1 MNYYLD
7 TEFIEGQSIR
17 LFGIP
22 TKSLPT
28 IDLISIGIVSQD
40 GREYYA
46 VSKDFN
52 LKEAWNRNQ
61 KRDHGTAY
69 NSWRKACKRILDTG
83 KRAQTDME
91 RVSKETLDIV
101 NTVLSNGAAVAD
113 VNMDFNRKTFEII
126 TAQARK
132 IQSEGKRNK

>member
-1 MNYYLD
+1 
-7 TEFIEGQSIR
+7 
-17 LFGIP
+17 
-22 TKSLPT
+22 
-28 IDLISIGIVSQD
+28 VSQD

-69 NSWRKACKRILDTG
+69 NSYGEKLQVKEFWIRENVLKPIWREFVA
-83 KRAQTDME
+83 
-91 RVSKETLDIV
+91 KETLDIV

-113 VNMDFNRKTFEII
+113 VNMDFNRKLSKNYCSSTENPI
-126 TAQARK
+126 RK
-132 IQSEGKRNK
+132 

>member
-7 TEFIEGQSIR
+7 TEFIEGQQSLR

-69 NSWRKACKRILDTG
+69 NSYGEKLQVKEFWIRENVLKPIWRVCCKRNFRYC
-83 KRAQTDME
+83 KYRAEQWS
-91 RVSKETLDIV
+91 RS
-101 NTVLSNGAAVAD
+101 G
-113 VNMDFNRKTFEII
+113 
-126 TAQARK
+126 
-132 IQSEGKRNK
+132 

>member
-7 TEFIEGQSIR
+7 TEFIEGQQSLR

-22 TKSLPT
+22 TKSLPR
-28 IDLISIGIVSQD
+28 LISIGIVSQD

-46 VSKDFN
+46 VSKTLI
-52 LKEAWNRNQ
+52 LKKRGIEI

-69 NSWRKACKRILDTG
+69 NSYGEKLQVKEFWIRKCSNRYGEFVA
-83 KRAQTDME
+83 
-91 RVSKETLDIV
+91 KETLDIV

-113 VNMDFNRKTFEII
+113 VNMDFNRKTFENYCSSTENQI
-126 TAQARK
+126 RK
-132 IQSEGKRNK
+132 

>member
-7 TEFIEGQSIR
+7 TEFIEGQQSLR

-46 VSKDFN
+46 VSKTLI
-52 LKEAWNRNQ
+52 LKKRGIEIKKEITELRNSRMAKSLCKEFWIRETCPNRYGESLLQ
-61 KRDHGTAY
+61 
-69 NSWRKACKRILDTG
+69 
-83 KRAQTDME
+83 
-91 RVSKETLDIV
+91 
-101 NTVLSNGAAVAD
+101 
-113 VNMDFNRKTFEII
+113 
-126 TAQARK
+126 
-132 IQSEGKRNK
+132 RNPWMTK

>member
-7 TEFIEGQSIR
+7 TEFIEGQQSLR

-46 VSKDFN
+46 VSKTLI
-52 LKEAWNRNQ
+52 LKKRGIEIKKRSRNCVTSYGEKLQVKNSGYGKSSNRYGESLLQ
-61 KRDHGTAY
+61 K
-69 NSWRKACKRILDTG
+69 KL
-83 KRAQTDME
+83 
-91 RVSKETLDIV
+91 
-101 NTVLSNGAAVAD
+101 
-113 VNMDFNRKTFEII
+113 
-126 TAQARK
+126 
-132 IQSEGKRNK
+132 

>member
-7 TEFIEGQSIR
+7 TEFIEGQQSLR

-28 IDLISIGIVSQD
+28 IDLISIGIVMA
-40 GREYYA
+40 REYYA
-46 VSKDFN
+46 VSKTLI
-52 LKEAWNRNQ
+52 LKKRGIEI

-69 NSWRKACKRILDTG
+69 NSYGEKLQVKNSGYG

-91 RVSKETLDIV
+91 SLLQKKL
-101 NTVLSNGAAVAD
+101 
-113 VNMDFNRKTFEII
+113 
-126 TAQARK
+126 
-132 IQSEGKRNK
+132 

>member
-7 TEFIEGQSIR
+7 TEFIEGQQSLR

-46 VSKDFN
+46 VSKTLI
-52 LKEAWNRNQ
+52 LKKRGIEI

-69 NSWRKACKRILDTG
+69 NSYGEKLQVKEFWIRENVLKPIWRVCC
-83 KRAQTDME
+83 
-91 RVSKETLDIV
+91 KETLDIV
-101 NTVLSNGAAVAD
+101 NTVLWSRSG
-113 VNMDFNRKTFEII
+113 
-126 TAQARK
+126 
-132 IQSEGKRNK
+132 